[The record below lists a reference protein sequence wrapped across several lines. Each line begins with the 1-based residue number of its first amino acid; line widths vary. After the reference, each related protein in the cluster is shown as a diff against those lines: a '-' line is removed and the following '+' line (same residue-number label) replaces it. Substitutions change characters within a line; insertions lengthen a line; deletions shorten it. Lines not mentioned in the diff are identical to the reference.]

1 MKKFYLLLL
10 MLVTVLAAQARVS
23 YRFGMDAGMI
33 GNGYSLMVSPLQL
46 QISPS
51 FQLGILGFGYQNY
64 KHELSFD
71 EVATVFN
78 KKYNNDYIVTGVIA
92 ENYENYDD
100 FIMPL
105 ISLRYDAVPLTF
117 AKNIVP
123 FIKGTTFLSAFQSSA
138 GKIGGDIK
146 AGLSLYSRQRG
157 VNLSF
162 YAGVMFGG
170 YTKITSDYEVDYLYE
185 EGGETLS
192 GSKYFWYYESEYKLP
207 VQFNFGLMFEFGGK
221 GAWGYGKIANST
233 KEERKQIRNQR
244 LDNWATGLSIASG
257 MMSQTADIISATS
270 QTGSSGGGYSQ
281 SSGSSSSSSKNSYQ
295 ADYDKWASKAKST
308 YKTLLSQSMSSSTY
322 LSTKGLYRDQQNEMK
337 RIRKEAERKGISI
350 KMSDYESKP
359 ISAGDVKLDTNT
371 PNN

>member
-1 MKKFYLLLL
+1 
-10 MLVTVLAAQARVS
+10 MLVTVLSAQARVS

-100 FIMPL
+100 LIMPL

-123 FIKGTTFLSAFQSSA
+123 FIKSTTFLSAFQSSA

-244 LDNWATGLSIASG
+244 MDNWVTGLNAVGGAVNQAAEIYSTNS
-257 MMSQTADIISATS
+257 SV
-270 QTGSSGGGYSQ
+270 SSGGGYSQ
-281 SSGSSSSSSKNSYQ
+281 SSGSSSSSKN
-295 ADYDKWASKAKST
+295 
-308 YKTLLSQSMSSSTY
+308 SSSTQVSSDASR
-322 LSTKGLYRDQQNEMK
+322 LTATQTSQRNKDRDEYMK
-337 RIRKEAERKGISI
+337 C
-350 KMSDYESKP
+350 
-359 ISAGDVKLDTNT
+359 VKLLNQMKSDPLKYYNEQHRKKYQS
-371 PNN
+371 NMKSLRKKWDDRGASFAKYDIEDWGGQ